1 MYTFNHN
8 FETLFNIEKT
18 MAKVKN
24 VAIDAIVAT
33 AAFSDAEAF
42 KSYALQYTS
51 SRTFITL
58 KPERI
63 KRIEDKHKRADIAN
77 MLKIDLDELGNF
89 IIDSK
94 EKASYLIKY
103 LCFKIFKDGETS
115 DVLEASTISPLNI

>member
-1 MYTFNHN
+1 M
-8 FETLFNIEKT
+8 
-18 MAKVKN
+18 
-24 VAIDAIVAT
+24 
-33 AAFSDAEAF
+33 
-42 KSYALQYTS
+42 
-51 SRTFITL
+51 